1 LQRWVMAVENSSHR
15 RRKKGTVMEFLV
27 LAIAA
32 VVGLGLFRYLRTR
45 TAH

>member
-1 LQRWVMAVENSSHR
+1 LQRWVVVVENRHHR
-15 RRKKGTVMEFLV
+15 RRKKGTLMEFLV